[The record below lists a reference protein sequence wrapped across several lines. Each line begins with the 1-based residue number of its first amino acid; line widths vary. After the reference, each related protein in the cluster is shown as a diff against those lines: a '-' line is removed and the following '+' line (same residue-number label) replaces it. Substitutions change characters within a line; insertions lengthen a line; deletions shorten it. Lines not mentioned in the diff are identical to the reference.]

1 LATNKYAVEIKR
13 NVGSEYDTGEES
25 RIGLEPRE
33 VSGIDRKVPSV
44 ILMVNSALSRRVL
57 CVAVAILA
65 DVSAD
70 IWCCSLTF
78 VVVPQL

>member
-1 LATNKYAVEIKR
+1 MVN
-13 NVGSEYDTGEES
+13 S
-25 RIGLEPRE
+25 E
-33 VSGIDRKVPSV
+33 VSGIERKVPSV

-70 IWCCSLTF
+70 VWCCSLTF
-78 VVVPQL
+78 PGVD